1 MGVNKVKRVVD
12 NTVVDDL
19 ETDELIAIYTVEY
32 QGLTMENFGIAMVAL
47 LTAIPDERL
56 WNKPMI
62 YQKDNFGVIH
72 IEGVKKK
79 LYEGTAV

>member
-47 LTAIPDERL
+47 LTAIL
-56 WNKPMI
+56 MSASGI
-62 YQKDNFGVIH
+62 S
-72 IEGVKKK
+72 
-79 LYEGTAV
+79 L